1 MDIYALHG
9 AASYTL
15 DVAVVAVAYVGYRI
29 PHNQATFDVVA
40 FDVGGDACRND
51 HVDVIVHDNT

>member
-1 MDIYALHG
+1 MYYIHD

-15 DVAVVAVAYVGYRI
+15 DVAVVAVAYVEVHI
-29 PHNQATFDVVA
+29 HHNQATFDVVA
-40 FDVGGDACRND
+40 FDVGVDACND